1 MTINSNLKG
10 NWVDRKSKFKKFP
23 ALTGKLLFFEIG
35 WKNEML
41 APLQVKLNKTKDE
54 WQQISEAL

>member
-1 MTINSNLKG
+1 MTINSNLNR

-54 WQQISEAL
+54 LQQISEAL

>member
-10 NWVDRKSKFKKFP
+10 NWIDRKSKFQNFP

-54 WQQISEAL
+54 LQQISEAL

>member
-10 NWVDRKSKFKKFP
+10 EWNDRKSKFKKSP
-23 ALTGKLLFFEIG
+23 ALTGKLLFFEVG

-41 APLQVKLNKTKDE
+41 APLQVKPDKTKDE
-54 WQQISEAL
+54 LQQISKAL

>member
-10 NWVDRKSKFKKFP
+10 NWSGRKSKFKKFP

-35 WKNEML
+35 WKNEKL
-41 APLQVKLNKTKDE
+41 APLQIKLDKTKDE
-54 WQQISEAL
+54 LQQISEAL